1 MRHRVSQDIAARFN
15 AEFAPRIAQTIADLF
30 KRRIHVEVVPD
41 ERPGRAARVRLCGEP
56 FDEPRRFTQPLNVYL
71 SWDGLEVEALFAA
84 GGAEKFEHYLAALPG
99 KVRAWQTPRQ
109 IDFGT
114 RSQAD
119 PAVLLGGL
127 DFEH

>member
-1 MRHRVSQDIAARFN
+1 MRHSVSQDIAARFN
-15 AEFAPRIAQTIADLF
+15 AELAPRIAETIAALF
-30 KRRIHVEVVPD
+30 KRRIRVEVVPD
-41 ERPGRAARVRLCGEP
+41 ERAGRAARVHLSGEP
-56 FDEPRRFTQPLNVYL
+56 LDEPRRFAQQLNVYL

-99 KVRAWQTPRQ
+99 KMRAWQTPRQ

-119 PAVLLGGL
+119 PTVLLGGL

>member
-1 MRHRVSQDIAARFN
+1 MSHDIAARFD
-15 AEFAPRIAQTIADLF
+15 AEYAPRIAQAIARLF
-30 KRRIHVEVVPD
+30 GQRIHVELVQD
-41 ERPGRAARVRLCGEP
+41 ESPARIRIYGEP
-56 FDEPRRFTQPLNVYL
+56 FDEARRFRHPLNVYL

-84 GGAEKFEHYLAALPG
+84 GGEVKFAHYLAALPG
-99 KVRAWQTPRQ
+99 KMRAWQVPRQ

-119 PAVLLGGL
+119 PMVLLGGL